1 MHPFYEVHL
10 LNSQVNRARC
20 VFDNFSKRSV
30 VCKCYEMFL
39 ASLSELPFRWEVLCN
54 MLLLFAKKCRQ
65 IFTISIP
72 LDSYNYL
79 K

>member
-1 MHPFYEVHL
+1 MHQFYEVHL

-39 ASLSELPFRWEVLCN
+39 ASLSELPFCWEVLCN
-54 MLLLFAKKCRQ
+54 MLLLFAKKKRANFYH
-65 IFTISIP
+65 IYTT
-72 LDSYNYL
+72 
-79 K
+79 